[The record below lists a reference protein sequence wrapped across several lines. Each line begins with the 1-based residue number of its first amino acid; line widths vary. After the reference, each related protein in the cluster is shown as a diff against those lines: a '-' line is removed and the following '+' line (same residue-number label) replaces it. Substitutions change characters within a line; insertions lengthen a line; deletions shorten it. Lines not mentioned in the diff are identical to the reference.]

1 MKVGTRLASGYGVL
15 IALLAGVLVYQ
26 TFVISRAVRT
36 NQELLTSSRLTL
48 SATQQLEHLDDY
60 NENVRKYLVT
70 GEEGYAE
77 RATEALRAFGGTL
90 TQLGSLSLSPPE
102 RQELS
107 RLVDLW
113 ATYGGTGERADE
125 SAEALERSSAG
136 LPELRRQTG
145 LVNEAAQAAMVAEL
159 ERSTAAARRTLWIA
173 LFGLA
178 IALLFSLLVAARIVR
193 SISES
198 LRHLKTGTQAVAQ
211 GNFDY
216 RLNASPEDE
225 FSQLGA
231 DFNVMIGRLGELD
244 QAKKDF
250 VSHVSHEL
258 KTPLASMQEVNRLL
272 LEELPGTLN
281 PKQRHLVELNLK
293 SAGRLSDMISKLLKQ
308 SQIESGSLH
317 YEFVWQD
324 VGELVKTIIAEFEG
338 SGRAGGR
345 IEADLPDGGVVVAC
359 DGPHVIQ
366 VVHNLIEN
374 ALKFSPDDQPIQVS
388 VAFRPDIPEQ
398 VRRGLRTRIRKGTK
412 GSGYALVSVADLGPG
427 VPDGE
432 KDEVFGR
439 FYQGTHG
446 RRADGGGVGL
456 GLALSRRIIGAHGG
470 LVWVRDRVPT
480 GSVFEFLLPEA
491 VPAVPAKDLFSPRA
505 ETTPP
510 QATRAEVG

>member
-1 MKVGTRLASGYGVL
+1 MKVATRLASGYGVL
-15 IALLAGVLVYQ
+15 IAVLAGVLVYQ
-26 TFVISRAVRT
+26 ASVISRAVRT
-36 NQELLTSSRLTL
+36 NQELLTSSHLTL
-48 SATQQLEHLDDY
+48 SATRQLGHLDDY

-70 GEEGYAE
+70 GEAGYAE
-77 RATEALRAFGGTL
+77 KATEALRAFGGML
-90 TQLGSLSLSPPE
+90 TQLRSLSLSPPE

-113 ATYGGTGERADE
+113 ATYGWTGELAPE
-125 SAEALERSSAG
+125 STEALERSRAG
-136 LPELRRQTG
+136 LPELRRQTR

-173 LFGLA
+173 LFGLT

-198 LRHLKTGTQAVAQ
+198 LRHLKSGTHAVAQ

-216 RLNASPEDE
+216 RLNASSKDE

-258 KTPLASMQEVNRLL
+258 KTPLASIQEVNRLL

-338 SGRAGGR
+338 SGRAAGR
-345 IEADLPDGGVVVAC
+345 IEVDRASDVVVVAC

-366 VVHNLIEN
+366 VVQNLIEN
-374 ALKFSPDDQPIQVS
+374 ALKFSPADQPIRVS
-388 VAFRPDIPEQ
+388 VAFRHDIPEQ
-398 VRRGLRTRIRKGTK
+398 VRPDLRTHMRKGAN

-427 VPDGE
+427 VPDQE
-432 KDEVFGR
+432 KEEIFDR

-446 RRADGGGVGL
+446 RRADSGGVGL
-456 GLALSRRIIGAHGG
+456 GLALSRRIIEAHGG
-470 LVWVRDRVPT
+470 VLWVRDHTPT

-491 VPAVPAKDLFSPRA
+491 VPAMPAKDLFSPGA
-505 ETTPP
+505 ETAPP
-510 QATRAEVG
+510 QTTRAEVG

>member
-1 MKVGTRLASGYGVL
+1 MKVATRLASGYGVL

-26 TFVISRAVRT
+26 ASIISRAVRT

-70 GEEGYAE
+70 GEAGYAE

-90 TQLGSLSLSPPE
+90 TALGSLSLSPPE

-113 ATYGGTGERADE
+113 ATYGWTGERAPE

-159 ERSTAAARRTLWIA
+159 ERTSAAARRTLWIA
-173 LFGLA
+173 LFGLT
-178 IALLFSLLVAARIVR
+178 IALLFSLLIAVRIVR

-198 LRHLKTGTQAVAQ
+198 LRHLKSGTHAVAQ
-211 GNFDY
+211 GDFDY

-250 VSHVSHEL
+250 VSHVSHDL

-308 SQIESGSLH
+308 SQIESGILH

-324 VGELVKTIIAEFEG
+324 VAELVKTIIAEFEG
-338 SGRAGGR
+338 SGRAAGR
-345 IEADLPDGGVVVAC
+345 IEADLPDDVVVVAC

-374 ALKFSPDDQPIQVS
+374 ALKYSPDDQPVRVS
-388 VAFRPDIPEQ
+388 VGFRHEIPDQ
-398 VRRGLRTRIRKGTK
+398 VEPSLRSRIRQGAN

-432 KDEVFGR
+432 KEQVFDQ

-446 RRADGGGVGL
+446 RKADSGGVGL
-456 GLALSRRIIGAHGG
+456 GLALSRRIIEAHGG
-470 LVWVRDRVPT
+470 VVWVRDHAPT
-480 GSVFEFLLPEA
+480 GSVFEFLLPDA
-491 VPAVPAKDLFSPRA
+491 VPALPEQDLFARRA
-505 ETTPP
+505 GVSAS
-510 QATRAEVG
+510 QATRAEVR